1 MRKSTSIVDG
11 NEAASSVAYR
21 LNEMIAIYPEVNRW
35 LDEHEYVSVQQM
47 CGSMSHG
54 AVADPGAFERGK
66 YRKVLSS
73 YTLRA
78 NAFND

>member
-1 MRKSTSIVDG
+1 MSIVDD
-11 NEAASSVAYR
+11 NEAASSVAY
-21 LNEMIAIYPEVNRW
+21 
-35 LDEHEYVSVQQM
+35 

-54 AVADPGAFERGK
+54 AVADRSAFERGN
-66 YRKVLSS
+66 YMKVLSS